1 MSENIGSL
9 RYFTTICTGDSS
21 DETKAKLHKRMKI
34 VVSEKPEPKTIEIFN
49 VKNIRGT
56 RKSKESKNLTTIAL
70 DSSNIFQKLEANT
83 DGVRNA
89 DTDLVKAECKDFDE
103 KYTAMSADDDGDNDN
118 DDNNDNGDNNDDG
131 DDNMDDGEESSV
143 KHKDFTANVDD
154 DDLDGDGDSVL
165 SELDHEDDFENE
177 ESDIDTKPSV
187 TDRKI
192 AKAKP
197 SKKSVVS

>member
-1 MSENIGSL
+1 
-9 RYFTTICTGDSS
+9 
-21 DETKAKLHKRMKI
+21 MKI
-34 VVSEKPEPKTIEIFN
+34 VVSEKPEPETIEIFN
-49 VKNIRGT
+49 VKNIRGS
-56 RKSKESKNLTTIAL
+56 RKSKESKNLTTVSL
-70 DSSNIFQKLEANT
+70 DSSKILQNLEENT

-89 DTDLVKAECKDFDE
+89 DTDVKAECEDFDE
-103 KYTAMSADDDGDNDN
+103 KYTTMSADDDGDNDN
-118 DDNNDNGDNNDDG
+118 DDNNDNGDNNDD
-131 DDNMDDGEESSV
+131 DNTDDGEESSV

-187 TDRKI
+187 TDRKM

-197 SKKSVVS
+197 SKKSEVS